1 MKKATISFLIVTL
14 FTYFTFTLEA
24 FAASYPNPGATAAL
38 LMDADTG
45 EIIYAKNEQTPLAP
59 ASTTKIMTAILAL
72 ENLNLDATVTIK
84 PTAAG
89 KEGSSMHLAPKE
101 KLTVRKLLYGLLL
114 VSGND
119 AATAIAEAV
128 SGSESSFAQLMNLK
142 ARQIGMCNTTFKNAS
157 GLPEEGHVSTAYDMA
172 LLTRYAMGNP
182 NFVKIFGT
190 KVIEVSGIKPGK
202 SCRLINHDKLLWQ
215 YPYTTGGKTG
225 YTKSAGGC
233 LVSTAR
239 REQKNLIS
247 VVLKTSYIYDDS
259 KQLFNYGFGKLLKKS

>member
-1 MKKATISFLIVTL
+1 MKKATILFFIVFLC
-14 FTYFTFTLEA
+14 TYFTLET
-24 FAASYPNPGATAAL
+24 FATSYPNPGATAAL

-72 ENLNLDATVTIK
+72 ENLNLDATVTIR
-84 PTAAG
+84 PTAVG

-101 KLTVRKLLYGLLL
+101 KLTVRELVYGLLL

-128 SGSESSFAQLMNLK
+128 SGCESSFVQLMNVK
-142 ARQIGMCNTTFKNAS
+142 ARKIGMRNTNFKNAS
-157 GLPEEGHVSTAYDMA
+157 GLPKEGHVSTAYDMA
-172 LLTRYAMGNP
+172 LLTRYAMGNS

-190 KVIEVSGIKPGK
+190 KVTKVSGLKAGK

-239 REQKNLIS
+239 REHKNLIS

-259 KQLFNYGFGKLLKKS
+259 KQLFNYGFAKLLKKS